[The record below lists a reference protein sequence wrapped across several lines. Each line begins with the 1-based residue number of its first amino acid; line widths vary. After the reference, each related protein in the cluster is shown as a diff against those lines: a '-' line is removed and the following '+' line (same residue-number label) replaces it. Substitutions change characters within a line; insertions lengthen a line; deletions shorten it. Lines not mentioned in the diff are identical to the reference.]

1 MFTERRYSPIIIVRS
16 MQAKGAHEVKTIA
29 YIEDDSDMIDLVS
42 IILQKHGYKVAG
54 FTESREILPRLESV
68 KPELIL
74 LDLMMPH
81 VDGIEV
87 YEEIKSQEGMD
98 EVPIIIISAMKRA
111 VEEIE
116 REGKI
121 KVEACLAKPFTISE
135 LLGTVN
141 RIIGN
146 T

>member
-1 MFTERRYSPIIIVRS
+1 M
-16 MQAKGAHEVKTIA
+16 KTIA
-29 YIEDDSDMIDLVS
+29 YIEDDPDMIDLVS
-42 IILQKHGYKVAG
+42 IILQKHGYQVAG

-87 YEEIKSQEGMD
+87 YNEIKSSEGMVD
-98 EVPIIIISAMKRA
+98 IPVIIISAMKRA

-116 REGKI
+116 NEAKI
-121 KVEACLAKPFTISE
+121 KVEACLVKPFTIGE
-135 LLGTVN
+135 LLDTVN

-146 T
+146 S

>member
-1 MFTERRYSPIIIVRS
+1 M
-16 MQAKGAHEVKTIA
+16 KTIA

-42 IILQKHGYKVAG
+42 LILTKHGYQVTG

-87 YEEIKSQEGMD
+87 YNEIKSREGMGD
-98 EVPIIIISAMKRA
+98 IPVIIISAMKRA

-116 REGKI
+116 REGKM
-121 KVEACLAKPFTISE
+121 KVEACLVKPFTIGE
-135 LLGTVN
+135 LLETING
-141 RIIGN
+141 ILGSS
-146 T
+146 

>member
-1 MFTERRYSPIIIVRS
+1 M
-16 MQAKGAHEVKTIA
+16 KTIA
-29 YIEDDSDMIDLVS
+29 YIEDDPDMIDLVS
-42 IILQKHGYKVAG
+42 IILQKHGYRVTG
-54 FTESREILPRLESV
+54 FTESREIIPRLETI
-68 KPELIL
+68 KPQLIL

-87 YEEIKSQEGMD
+87 YKEIKSKEGMVD
-98 EVPIIIISAMKRA
+98 TPVIIISAMKRA

-121 KVEACLAKPFTISE
+121 KVEACLVKPFTIGE
-135 LLGTVN
+135 LLETVH

-146 T
+146 S

>member
-1 MFTERRYSPIIIVRS
+1 MRS
-16 MQAKGAHEVKTIA
+16 MLARGVHQVKTIA

-42 IILQKHGYKVAG
+42 LILTRHGYQVTG
-54 FTESREILPRLESV
+54 FTESRGILPRLESL

-74 LDLMMPH
+74 LDLMMPN

-87 YEEIKSQEGMD
+87 YQELKSREGMD

-111 VEEIE
+111 LDEIE
-116 REGKI
+116 REGRI
-121 KVEACLAKPFTISE
+121 KVEACLVKPFTISE
-135 LLGTVN
+135 LVGAVDSV
-141 RIIGN
+141 IGS